1 METINIKIVIA
12 DNSKKLD
19 SKRGN
24 IYGLFEKKKDGSY
37 LLTVSSHS
45 VIENIMH
52 EIGHVV
58 HDYLYGEPGDNN
70 LPFAFENAFT
80 LWWQKYH
87 GNDDDIQFEE
97 EI

>member
-37 LLTVSSHS
+37 LL
-45 VIENIMH
+45 
-52 EIGHVV
+52 
-58 HDYLYGEPGDNN
+58 
-70 LPFAFENAFT
+70 
-80 LWWQKYH
+80 
-87 GNDDDIQFEE
+87 NDDKVFIYLVQSQDMQEAPLYDAIMG
-97 EI
+97 IPKVSILRINKLK